1 MKQHLTSM
9 PTVAFTLTILV
20 ALSGCSKPT
29 ETTKAEIK
37 TVAVPVSSGINY
49 ENMNKDIKPGDDFFE
64 YVNGKWLAET
74 QIPDDKAS
82 YGAFQILRD
91 EAQEDVMEIIKSS
104 AEGDF
109 EANSD
114 EQKVGG
120 LYNSFLNTTK
130 RDELGL
136 APLQPEIDRIDAIED
151 YNQLAKYFA
160 YANKL
165 GYSIPFNIAQ
175 FVDFKDPNSYMIY
188 SWQGGLGLPEREY
201 YFTDDEKSE
210 KIRQQYQ
217 THIARVM
224 SIAGVSEDK
233 AEANAQTIMTLE
245 TTLAAEH
252 MKKEKT
258 RDMVA
263 LYNKVPVAE
272 LADLMPNFA
281 WQTMLE
287 EAQLSDLDGLV
298 VTQMDY
304 MKKVDEIIVN
314 TDLETWKTYLKW
326 GVINANSSRLTSELD
341 AANFEFYAQVLYGV
355 EEQRPMWRRAV
366 NLVNAHLGEVI
377 GKVYVKENFSAEAK
391 TRMMEMVNN
400 LLAAYEISIKNLDW
414 MTDETKVEALD
425 KLSKFTPKIGY
436 PDEWKDY
443 TELTIDKDDLFGNIK
458 RSAALKYQQM
468 LDKQKGPVQ
477 KHEWNMNPQTVNAY
491 YNPPMN
497 EIVFPAA
504 ILQPPFFNMEAEDAV
519 NYGGIGAVIGHEI
532 GHGFDDAGSTFD
544 GDGVLRDW
552 WTDKDKEEFKNRT
565 KQLVAQYDSYEALDD
580 VFVNG
585 EFTLGE
591 NIGDLGGISIAL
603 KAYELSLEG
612 KEAPTID
619 GFTGQQRVFLGFGQ
633 VWANKYRDET
643 LRTQIDTD
651 PHSPSKFRANGSLRN
666 VPEFYEAFDVKEG
679 QALYLPPSERVKI
692 W

>member
-1 MKQHLTSM
+1 MQQNLTSSM
-9 PTVAFTLTILV
+9 PQV
-20 ALSGCSKPT
+20 ALILMVLTTITGCSKPAD
-29 ETTKAEIK
+29 TTDTASIS
-37 TVAVPVSSGINY
+37 VPISSGINY
-49 ENMNKDIKPGDDFFE
+49 ENMNKDVKPGDDFFV
-64 YVNGKWLAET
+64 YVNGKWLDKT
-74 QIPDDKAS
+74 QIPEDKAS

-109 EANSD
+109 KINTD

-120 LYNSFLNTTK
+120 LYNSFLDTKK
-130 RDELGL
+130 RDELGF
-136 APLQPEIDRIDAIED
+136 APLQPDLDRIDAIED
-151 YNQLAKYFA
+151 YKQLTAYFA

-175 FVDFKDPNSYMIY
+175 YVDFKDPNSYMIY

-201 YFTDDEKSE
+201 YFTEDEKSVD
-210 KIRQQYQ
+210 IRAKYLA
-217 THIARVM
+217 HLARVF
-224 SIAGVSEDK
+224 SIVGLEN
-233 AEANAQTIMTLE
+233 AEAKANTIMTLE

-263 LYNKVPVAE
+263 LYNKIPVAE
-272 LADLMPNFA
+272 LAELMPNFD

-298 VTQMDY
+298 VTQLDY
-304 MKKVDEIIVN
+304 MRKVDEIIAN
-314 TDLETWKTYLKW
+314 TDLDTWKTYLKW

-341 AANFEFYAQVLYGV
+341 VANFEFYAKVLYGV

-366 NLVNAHLGEVI
+366 NLVNSHLGEVI
-377 GKVYVKENFSAEAK
+377 GKVYVKEHFSAEAK
-391 TRMMEMVNN
+391 SRMMEMVNN
-400 LLAAYEISIKNLDW
+400 LLKAYEISIKNLDW

-443 TELTIDKDDLFGNIK
+443 SGLTIDEDDLFGNVK
-458 RSAALKYQQM
+458 RSAILKYQQV
-468 LDKQKGPVQ
+468 LDKQNGPVQ
-477 KHEWNMNPQTVNAY
+477 KHEWNMTPQTVNAY

-504 ILQPPFFNMEAEDAV
+504 ILQAPFFNMEAEDAV

-532 GHGFDDAGSTFD
+532 GHGFDDSGSTFD

-552 WTDKDKEEFKNRT
+552 WTEADKQEFKNRT
-565 KQLVAQYDSYEALDD
+565 KQLVAQYNSYEALDD

-585 EFTLGE
+585 EYTLGE

-603 KAYELSLEG
+603 KAYKLSLKG
-612 KEAPTID
+612 KEAPVID
-619 GFTGQQRVFLGFGQ
+619 GFTGQQRVFLGFAQ

-651 PHSPSKFRANGSLRN
+651 SHSPSKFRANGSVRN
-666 VPEFYEAFDVKEG
+666 VPEFYQAFGVKEG
-679 QALYLPPSERVKI
+679 DALYLPAEQRVKI

>member
-1 MKQHLTSM
+1 MKLPINSM
-9 PTVAFTLTILV
+9 PSSALILTLFLI
-20 ALSGCSKPT
+20 LSGCSKPS
-29 ETTKAEIK
+29 ETADAQSEP
-37 TVAVPVSSGINY
+37 VAAPMSSGINY
-49 ENMNKDIKPGDDFFE
+49 ENMNKDVKPGDDFYE

-74 QIPDDKAS
+74 QIPEDKAS

-109 EANSD
+109 KINTD

-130 RDELGL
+130 RDELGF
-136 APLQPEIDRIDAIED
+136 APLQPEFDKIDAIED
-151 YNQLAKYFA
+151 HSQLATFFA
-160 YANKL
+160 YANKF

-201 YFTDDEKSE
+201 YFSEDEKSE
-210 KIRQQYQ
+210 KIRQQYLA
-217 THIARVM
+217 HIARVL
-224 SIAGVSEDK
+224 SIAQLDN
-233 AEANAQTIMTLE
+233 AEANAETIMALE
-245 TTLAAEH
+245 TELAAEH

-263 LYNKVPVAE
+263 LYNKIPVAE
-272 LADLMPNFA
+272 LAELMPNFA
-281 WQTMLE
+281 WQAMLE

-304 MKKVDEIIVN
+304 MKNVDTIIAN
-314 TDLETWKTYLKW
+314 TDLATWKTYLKW
-326 GVINANSSRLTSELD
+326 SVLNANASRLTSELD
-341 AANFEFYAQVLYGV
+341 LANFEFYAKVLYGV

-377 GKVYVKENFSAEAK
+377 GKVYVKEHFSAEAK
-391 TRMMEMVNN
+391 SRMMEMVSN
-400 LLAAYEISIKNLDW
+400 LLKAYELSIKNLDW
-414 MTDETKVEALD
+414 MTDDTRTEALD

-436 PDEWKDY
+436 PDAWKDY
-443 TELTIDKDDLFGNIK
+443 SELTIDEDDLFGNVK
-458 RSAALKYQQM
+458 RSAALQYQQL

-477 KHEWNMNPQTVNAY
+477 KHEWNMTPQTVNAY

-504 ILQPPFFNMEAEDAV
+504 ILQPPFFNMDAEDAV

-552 WTDKDKEEFKNRT
+552 WTEKDKNEFKNRT
-565 KQLVAQYDSYEALDD
+565 KQLVAQYDSYEALDG

-612 KEAPTID
+612 KEAPIID
-619 GFTGQQRVFLGFGQ
+619 GFTGHQRVFLGYGQ
-633 VWANKYRDET
+633 VWASKYRDET
-643 LRTQIDTD
+643 LKTKIDTD
-651 PHSPSKFRANGSLRN
+651 PHSPSKFRANGAVRN
-666 VPEFYEAFDVKEG
+666 VPEFYQAFGVIEG
-679 QALYLPPSERVKI
+679 DAMYLPSEERVKI

>member
-1 MKQHLTSM
+1 MKQFLTSTPSAALIFTM
-9 PTVAFTLTILV
+9 FVTVT
-20 ALSGCSKPT
+20 GCSKPS
-29 ETTKAEIK
+29 ETTKQEAK
-37 TVAVPVSSGINY
+37 PVPVVSSGISY
-49 ENMNKDIKPGDDFFE
+49 ENMNRDVQPGDDFFE

-74 QIPDDKAS
+74 KIPDDKAS

-91 EAQEDVMEIIKSS
+91 KAQEDVMEIIKSS

-109 EANSD
+109 EMNTD
-114 EQKVGG
+114 EQKVGD
-120 LYNSFLNTTK
+120 LYNSFLDTSK

-151 YNQLAKYFA
+151 HKQLAVYFA

-175 FVDFKDPNSYMIY
+175 FVDFKDPTSYMIY
-188 SWQGGLGLPEREY
+188 SWQGGLGLPDREY
-201 YFTDDEKSE
+201 YFTQDDKSE
-210 KIRQQYQ
+210 KIREQYQ
-217 THIARVM
+217 AHIASVL
-224 SIAGVSEDK
+224 SIAGVSEARAK
-233 AEANAQTIMTLE
+233 KNAETIMTLE

-252 MKKEKT
+252 MKKEKV

-263 LYNKVPVAE
+263 LYNKIPVEE
-272 LADLMPNFA
+272 LAELMPNFA

-298 VTQMDY
+298 VTQLDY
-304 MKKVDEIIVN
+304 MRNVDSIIAN
-314 TDLETWKTYLKW
+314 TDLATWKTYLKW
-326 GVINANSSRLTSELD
+326 GVLNANSSRLTSELD
-341 AANFEFYAQVLYGV
+341 AANFEFYAKILYGV

-377 GKVYVKENFSAEAK
+377 GKVYVKEHFSAEAK
-391 TRMMEMVNN
+391 NRMMEMVNN
-400 LLAAYEISIKNLDW
+400 LLAAYETSIKNLDW

-443 TELTIDKDDLFGNIK
+443 SELTIDKDDLFGNVK
-458 RSAALKYQQM
+458 RSAELQYQQM

-477 KHEWNMNPQTVNAY
+477 KHEWNMTPQTVNAY

-504 ILQPPFFNMEAEDAV
+504 ILQPPFFNMDAEDAV

-532 GHGFDDAGSTFD
+532 GHGFDDSGSTFD

-552 WTDKDKEEFKNRT
+552 WTEKDKDEFKNRT

-603 KAYELSLEG
+603 KAYELSLQG
-612 KEAPTID
+612 KESPVID
-619 GFTGQQRVFLGFGQ
+619 DFTGQQRVFLGFGQ
-633 VWANKYRDET
+633 VWATKYRDET
-643 LRTQIDTD
+643 LRNKIDTD

-666 VPEFYEAFDVKEG
+666 VPEFYQAFDVKEG
-679 QALYLPPSERVKI
+679 QALYLAPEDRVKI